1 MRQIEWLDF
10 MSVGDAVWDDGRRE
24 MLATLNRLADAGQ
37 ARDPET
43 ARQVADALLAAA
55 ERHFAVEEADM
66 LAAGYP
72 QAPWHQRRHQQLLTC
87 LRNWGDRL
95 RDDWRVGQ
103 GANMFLSL
111 APALFR
117 HYGDDDRCFARFRAG
132 APLCWRIAA

>member
-10 MSVGDAVWDDGRRE
+10 MSVGDAGWDDGRRE
-24 MLATLNRLADAGQ
+24 MLATLNHLADTTQ

-43 ARQVADALLAAA
+43 ARRVAGALTTAA
-55 ERHFAVEEADM
+55 ERHFAMEEAEM

-72 QAPWHQRRHQQLLTC
+72 QAVWHQRRHQQLLTC
-87 LRNWGDRL
+87 LYNWGDRL
-95 RDDWRVGQ
+95 RDDWRIGQ

-117 HYGDDDRCFARFRAG
+117 HYGDDDRRFARFRAG
-132 APLCWRIAA
+132 EPLFWRAAA